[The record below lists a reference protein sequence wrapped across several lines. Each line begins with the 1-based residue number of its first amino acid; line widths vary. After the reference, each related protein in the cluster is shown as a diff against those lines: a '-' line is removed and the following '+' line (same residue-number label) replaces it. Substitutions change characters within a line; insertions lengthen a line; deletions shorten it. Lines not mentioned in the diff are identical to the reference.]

1 MLIAVERNA
10 PLKFLDVEKKMW
22 QTFGRKVP
30 IDEHCRAVTS
40 FGNFIYV
47 GGSHSVYRYSIDSN
61 TWDELPYMSNCKEG
75 MYQLIVLGEHFYAIS
90 VCPERYSFRE
100 KSWQKIAS
108 DIKHTQ
114 TATQVKD
121 IPQVKDIL
129 CVVGE
134 AKTLFFD
141 ESKNQWVE
149 KIRQPESPH
158 I

>member
-1 MLIAVERNA
+1 M
-10 PLKFLDVEKKMW
+10 
-22 QTFGRKVP
+22 
-30 IDEHCRAVTS
+30 
-40 FGNFIYV
+40 
-47 GGSHSVYRYSIDSN
+47 YRYSIDSN

-108 DIKHTQ
+108 DIKYTQ

>member
-1 MLIAVERNA
+1 
-10 PLKFLDVEKKMW
+10 MW

-90 VCPERYSFRE
+90 VCPE
-100 KSWQKIAS
+100 
-108 DIKHTQ
+108 
-114 TATQVKD
+114 
-121 IPQVKDIL
+121 
-129 CVVGE
+129 
-134 AKTLFFD
+134 
-141 ESKNQWVE
+141 
-149 KIRQPESPH
+149 
-158 I
+158 